1 MFGRREMEF
10 GSKGAQ
16 LNRYSERFDINNHIT
31 KLCYDNL
38 ISKKAGFKMATV
50 TLRKTR
56 ETRVR
61 GGHPWI
67 YASEIEKVEGAFE
80 NGDIV
85 DVADFRGK
93 FIGRGF
99 YNPQSQISLRILTRN
114 DEPCDRAFFARRIRD
129 AWDYRRLLCDPM
141 SCRLIYSESDFLPG
155 LVVDKFADIL
165 VLQSLSLGIE
175 RVKDMLCDLLME
187 IVEPR
192 GIWERSDVPVR
203 RLEGLELTTG
213 LLRGEVPDEVD
224 MVENGIR
231 FLVDVKHGQKTGFFL
246 DQKQNRAALKPLCR
260 DARVLDCFCHNGS
273 FALHAAKYGAQSVL
287 GVDISEEALAVA
299 RRNAE
304 INGFD
309 NVTFE
314 AHNCFDLLR
323 ELTEAGE
330 QYDLVILDPPAF
342 TKNKAAV
349 QSAIRGYKEI
359 NLRGLKLARPG
370 GFLVTCSCSQH
381 VLPEMFQDVINQAA
395 RDAKKRIR
403 LVEYRTQGYDH
414 PILPQAVETKYLKTM
429 ILQVME

>member
-1 MFGRREMEF
+1 
-10 GSKGAQ
+10 
-16 LNRYSERFDINNHIT
+16 
-31 KLCYDNL
+31 
-38 ISKKAGFKMATV
+38 MAKV

-67 YASEIEKVEGAFE
+67 YASEVEKVEGAFE

-85 DVADFRGK
+85 DVHDFRGK
-93 FIGRGF
+93 YIGRGF
-99 YNPQSQISLRILTRN
+99 YNPQSQLALRILTRN
-114 DEPCDRAFFARRIRD
+114 DEPCDRAFFEGRVRD
-129 AWDYRRLLCDPM
+129 AWEYRQLLCDPE

-155 LVVDKFADIL
+155 LVVDKFGDIL

-175 RVKDMLCDLLME
+175 RIKDMLCDILME
-187 IVEPR
+187 VVRPA

-203 RLEGLELTTG
+203 RLEGLEQTTG
-213 LLRGEVPDEVD
+213 LLRGEVPDRVD
-224 MVENGIR
+224 MVENGIH

-246 DQKQNRAALKPLCR
+246 DQKWNRAALKPLCR

-273 FALHAAKYGAQSVL
+273 FSLHAAKYGAKSVL
-287 GVDISEEALAVA
+287 GVDISEEALEVA
-299 RRNAE
+299 RENARL
-304 INGFD
+304 NGLD
-309 NVTFE
+309 NVAFE

-323 ELTEAGE
+323 ELDDNRERF
-330 QYDLVILDPPAF
+330 DVVILDPPAF

-359 NLRGLKLARPG
+359 NLRGLKLTRPG

-381 VLPEMFQDVINQAA
+381 ILPEMFQDIVNQAA

-414 PILPQAVETKYLKTM
+414 PILPQSVETKYLKCM

>member
-1 MFGRREMEF
+1 
-10 GSKGAQ
+10 
-16 LNRYSERFDINNHIT
+16 
-31 KLCYDNL
+31 
-38 ISKKAGFKMATV
+38 MATV

-67 YASEIEKVEGAFE
+67 YASEIEKVDGAFE

-114 DEPCDRAFFARRIRD
+114 DEPCDQGFFARRIQD
-129 AWDYRRLLCDPM
+129 AWDYRKLLCDPM

-155 LVVDKFADIL
+155 LVVDKFADVL

-175 RVKDMLCDLLME
+175 RIKEMLCDLLME
-187 IVEPR
+187 IVQPS

-203 RLEGLELTTG
+203 RLEGLEQTTG

-224 MVENGIR
+224 MVENGIH

-246 DQKQNRAALKPLCR
+246 DQKQNRAALEPLCR

-273 FALHAAKYGAQSVL
+273 FALHAAKYGASSVL

-323 ELTEAGE
+323 DLTDAGE
-330 QYDLVILDPPAF
+330 KFDLVILDPPAF

-359 NLRGLKLARPG
+359 NLRGLKLVRPG

-381 VLPEMFQDVINQAA
+381 VLPEMFQEVINQAA

-403 LVEYRTQGYDH
+403 LVEFRTQGYDH
-414 PILPQAVETKYLKTM
+414 PILPQSVETKYLKTM
-429 ILQVME
+429 IIQVME

>member
-1 MFGRREMEF
+1 
-10 GSKGAQ
+10 
-16 LNRYSERFDINNHIT
+16 
-31 KLCYDNL
+31 
-38 ISKKAGFKMATV
+38 MAKV

-67 YASEIEKVEGAFE
+67 YASEIEKVEGTFE

-85 DVADFRGK
+85 DVADYRGK

-114 DEPCDRAFFARRIRD
+114 DEPCDRDFFARRIQE

-155 LVVDKFADIL
+155 LVVDKFADVL

-175 RVKDMLCDLLME
+175 RIKDMICDLLME
-187 IVEPR
+187 IIQPV

-203 RLEGLELTTG
+203 RLEGMEQTTG

-224 MVENGIR
+224 MVENGIH

-246 DQKQNRAALKPLCR
+246 DQKQNRAALAPLCR

-273 FALHAAKYGAQSVL
+273 FSLHAAKYGARSVL
-287 GVDISEEALAVA
+287 GVDISEEALEVA
-299 RRNAE
+299 RRNAAL
-304 INGFD
+304 NGFE

-314 AHNCFDLLR
+314 AHNCFDLLH
-323 ELTEAGE
+323 ELTDAGE
-330 QYDLVILDPPAF
+330 KFDLVILDPPAF

-349 QSAIRGYKEI
+349 PSAIRGYKEI
-359 NLRGLKLARPG
+359 NLRGLKLVRPG

-414 PILPQAVETKYLKTM
+414 PILPQSVETKYLKTM
-429 ILQVME
+429 IIQVME

>member
-1 MFGRREMEF
+1 
-10 GSKGAQ
+10 
-16 LNRYSERFDINNHIT
+16 
-31 KLCYDNL
+31 
-38 ISKKAGFKMATV
+38 MATV

-67 YASEIEKVEGAFE
+67 YASEIEKVEGTFE

-99 YNPQSQISLRILTRN
+99 YNPASQISLRVLTRN
-114 DEPCDRAFFARRIRD
+114 DEPCDRAFFERRVRD
-129 AWDYRRLLCDPM
+129 AWEYRKLLCDPM

-155 LVVDKFADIL
+155 LVVDKFGDIL

-175 RVKDMLCDLLME
+175 RIKDMLCDLLME
-187 IVEPR
+187 IVRPA

-203 RLEGLELTTG
+203 RLEGLEQTTG
-213 LLRGEVPDEVD
+213 LLRGEVPDVVE
-224 MVENGIR
+224 MTENGIR
-231 FLVDVKHGQKTGFFL
+231 FLVDVKRGQKTGFFL
-246 DQKQNRAALKPLCR
+246 DQKQNRAAIAPLCR

-273 FALHAAKYGAQSVL
+273 FSLHAAKYGASDVL
-287 GVDISEEALAVA
+287 GVDISEEALEVA
-299 RRNAE
+299 RKNAAL
-304 INGFD
+304 NGFE
-309 NVTFE
+309 NVRFE

-323 ELTEAGE
+323 ELTDAG
-330 QYDLVILDPPAF
+330 QLFDLVILDPPAF

-349 QSAIRGYKEI
+349 PSALRGYKEI
-359 NLRGLKLARPG
+359 NLRGLKLTRPG

-414 PILPQAVETKYLKTM
+414 PILPQSVETKYLKTM

>member
-1 MFGRREMEF
+1 
-10 GSKGAQ
+10 
-16 LNRYSERFDINNHIT
+16 
-31 KLCYDNL
+31 
-38 ISKKAGFKMATV
+38 MATV

-67 YASEIEKVEGAFE
+67 YASEIEKVDGAFE

-114 DEPCDRAFFARRIRD
+114 DEPCDRGFFARRIQD
-129 AWDYRRLLCDPM
+129 AWDYRKLLCDPM

-155 LVVDKFADIL
+155 LVVDKFADVL

-175 RVKDMLCDLLME
+175 RIKEMLCDLLME
-187 IVEPR
+187 IVQPS

-203 RLEGLELTTG
+203 RLEGLEQTTG

-224 MVENGIR
+224 MVENGIH
-231 FLVDVKHGQKTGFFL
+231 FLVDVKRGQKTGFFL
-246 DQKQNRAALKPLCR
+246 DQKQNRAALEPLCR

-273 FALHAAKYGAQSVL
+273 FALHAAKYGASSVL

-323 ELTEAGE
+323 DLTDAGE
-330 QYDLVILDPPAF
+330 KFDLVILDPPAF

-359 NLRGLKLARPG
+359 NLRGLKLVRPG

-381 VLPEMFQDVINQAA
+381 VLPEMFQEVINQAA

-403 LVEYRTQGYDH
+403 LVEFRTQGYDH
-414 PILPQAVETKYLKTM
+414 PILPQSVETKYLKTM
-429 ILQVME
+429 IIQVME

>member
-1 MFGRREMEF
+1 
-10 GSKGAQ
+10 
-16 LNRYSERFDINNHIT
+16 
-31 KLCYDNL
+31 
-38 ISKKAGFKMATV
+38 MATV

-67 YASEIEKVEGAFE
+67 YASEIERVEGAFE

-93 FIGRGF
+93 LIGRGF
-99 YNPQSQISLRILTRN
+99 YNPASQISLRMLTRR
-114 DEPCDRAFFARRIRD
+114 DEPCDRDFFERRIRD
-129 AWDYRRLLCDPM
+129 AWEYRKLLCDLD
-141 SCRLIYSESDFLPG
+141 SCRLVYSESDFLPG
-155 LVVDKFADIL
+155 LVVDKFSDIL

-175 RVKDMLCDLLME
+175 RIKDMLCDLLME
-187 IVEPR
+187 VVKPS
-192 GIWERSDVPVR
+192 GIYERSDVPVR
-203 RLEGLELTTG
+203 RLEGMEQTTG
-213 LLRGEVPDEVD
+213 LLRGEVPDVIE
-224 MVENGIR
+224 MKENGIR

-246 DQKQNRAALKPLCR
+246 DQKQNRAAIAPLCKG
-260 DARVLDCFCHNGS
+260 ARVLDCFCHNGS
-273 FALHAAKYGAQSVL
+273 FSLHAAKYGAADVL
-287 GVDISEEALAVA
+287 GVDISEEALEVA
-299 RRNAE
+299 RKNARL
-304 INGFD
+304 NGFE
-309 NVTFE
+309 NVRFE
-314 AHNCFDLLR
+314 ARNCFDLLR
-323 ELTEAGE
+323 ELTDAEE

-359 NLRGLKLARPG
+359 NLRGLKLIRPG

-414 PILPQAVETKYLKTM
+414 PILPQSVETKYLKTM

>member
-1 MFGRREMEF
+1 
-10 GSKGAQ
+10 
-16 LNRYSERFDINNHIT
+16 
-31 KLCYDNL
+31 
-38 ISKKAGFKMATV
+38 MAKV

-67 YASEIEKVEGAFE
+67 YASEIEKVEGAFD

-114 DEPCDRAFFARRIRD
+114 DEPCDRDFFARRIQE

-155 LVVDKFADIL
+155 LVVDKFAGVL

-175 RVKDMLCDLLME
+175 RIKDMICDLLME
-187 IVEPR
+187 IIQPV

-203 RLEGLELTTG
+203 RLEGMEQTTR

-224 MVENGIR
+224 MVENGIH

-246 DQKQNRAALKPLCR
+246 DQKQNRAALAPLCR

-273 FALHAAKYGAQSVL
+273 FSLHAAKYGARSVL
-287 GVDISEEALAVA
+287 GVDISEEALEVA
-299 RRNAE
+299 RRNAAL
-304 INGFD
+304 NGFE

-314 AHNCFDLLR
+314 AHNCFDLLH
-323 ELTEAGE
+323 ELTDAGE
-330 QYDLVILDPPAF
+330 KFDLVILDPPAF

-349 QSAIRGYKEI
+349 PSAIRGYKEI
-359 NLRGLKLARPG
+359 NLRGLKLVRPG

-414 PILPQAVETKYLKTM
+414 PILPQSVETKYLKTM
-429 ILQVME
+429 IIQVME

>member
-1 MFGRREMEF
+1 
-10 GSKGAQ
+10 
-16 LNRYSERFDINNHIT
+16 
-31 KLCYDNL
+31 
-38 ISKKAGFKMATV
+38 MAKV

-114 DEPCDRAFFARRIRD
+114 DESCDRDFFARRIQE
-129 AWDYRRLLCDPM
+129 AWDYRKLLCDPM

-155 LVVDKFADIL
+155 LVVDKFADVL
-165 VLQSLSLGIE
+165 VLQSLSLGID
-175 RVKDMLCDLLME
+175 RIKDMICALLME
-187 IVEPR
+187 IVQPV

-203 RLEGLELTTG
+203 RLEGLEQTTG

-224 MVENGIR
+224 MVENGIH

-246 DQKQNRAALKPLCR
+246 DQKQNRAALEPLCR
-260 DARVLDCFCHNGS
+260 GARVLDCFCHNGS
-273 FALHAAKYGAQSVL
+273 FSLHAAKYGASSVL
-287 GVDISEEALAVA
+287 GVDISEEALEVA
-299 RRNAE
+299 RRNAVL
-304 INGFD
+304 NGFE

-314 AHNCFDLLR
+314 AHNCFDLLH

-330 QYDLVILDPPAF
+330 KFDLVILDPPAF

-349 QSAIRGYKEI
+349 PSALRGYKEI
-359 NLRGLKLARPG
+359 NLRGMKLVRPG

-395 RDAKKRIR
+395 RDTKKRIR

-414 PILPQAVETKYLKTM
+414 PILPQSVETKYLKTM

>member
-1 MFGRREMEF
+1 
-10 GSKGAQ
+10 
-16 LNRYSERFDINNHIT
+16 
-31 KLCYDNL
+31 
-38 ISKKAGFKMATV
+38 MATV

-67 YASEIEKVEGAFE
+67 YASEIEKVDGAFE

-114 DEPCDRAFFARRIRD
+114 DEPCDRGFFARRIQD
-129 AWDYRRLLCDPM
+129 AWDYRKLLCDPM

-155 LVVDKFADIL
+155 LVVDKFADVL

-175 RVKDMLCDLLME
+175 RIKGMLCDLLME
-187 IVEPR
+187 IVQPS

-203 RLEGLELTTG
+203 RLEGLEQTTG

-224 MVENGIR
+224 MVENGIH

-246 DQKQNRAALKPLCR
+246 DQKQNRAALEPLCR

-273 FALHAAKYGAQSVL
+273 FALHAAKYGASSVL

-323 ELTEAGE
+323 DLTDAGE
-330 QYDLVILDPPAF
+330 KFDLVILDPPAF

-359 NLRGLKLARPG
+359 NLRGLKLVRPG

-381 VLPEMFQDVINQAA
+381 VLPEMFQEVINQAA

-403 LVEYRTQGYDH
+403 LVEFRTQGYDH
-414 PILPQAVETKYLKTM
+414 PILPQSVETKYLKTM
-429 ILQVME
+429 IIQVME

>member
-1 MFGRREMEF
+1 
-10 GSKGAQ
+10 
-16 LNRYSERFDINNHIT
+16 
-31 KLCYDNL
+31 
-38 ISKKAGFKMATV
+38 MAKV

-67 YASEIEKVEGAFE
+67 YASEVEKVEGAFE

-85 DVADFRGK
+85 DVHDFRGK
-93 FIGRGF
+93 YIGRGF
-99 YNPQSQISLRILTRN
+99 YNPQSQLALRILTRN
-114 DEPCDRAFFARRIRD
+114 DEPCDRAFFEGRVRD
-129 AWDYRRLLCDPM
+129 AWEYRQLLCDPD

-155 LVVDKFADIL
+155 LVVDKFGDIL

-175 RVKDMLCDLLME
+175 RIKDMLCDILME
-187 IVEPR
+187 VVRPA

-203 RLEGLELTTG
+203 RLEGLEQTTG
-213 LLRGEVPDEVD
+213 LLRGEVPDRVD
-224 MVENGIR
+224 MVENGIH

-246 DQKQNRAALKPLCR
+246 DQKWNRAALKPLCR

-273 FALHAAKYGAQSVL
+273 FSLHAAKYGAKSVL
-287 GVDISEEALAVA
+287 GVDISEEALKVA
-299 RRNAE
+299 RENARL
-304 INGFD
+304 NGLD
-309 NVTFE
+309 NVAFE

-323 ELTEAGE
+323 ELDDAHERF
-330 QYDLVILDPPAF
+330 DVVILDPPAF

-359 NLRGLKLARPG
+359 NLRGLKLTRPG

-381 VLPEMFQDVINQAA
+381 ILPEMFQDIVNQAA

-414 PILPQAVETKYLKTM
+414 PILPQSVETKYLKCM